1 MTLLNK
7 IPGFPGKDFIMT
19 LKTNRASRYI
29 RAVVKA
35 AEGQWP
41 LILHRLV
48 IDVPPVGKGGP
59 CPVCGG
65 DDRFTFDDIE
75 GRGSFVCRKCPD
87 ETDAYNMAGD
97 GLELVRRVASV
108 RFGSPV
114 STYQA
119 ARLVGNVLGLVD
131 ATSERVAV

>member
-1 MTLLNK
+1 MYT
-7 IPGFPGKDFIMT
+7 
-19 LKTNRASRYI
+19 KTNMKHARSYI
-29 RAVVKA
+29 LAVVKA

-41 LILHRLV
+41 LILQCLV

-59 CPVCGG
+59 CPACGG

-75 GRGSFVCRKCPD
+75 GRGTFICRKCPD
-87 ETDAYNMAGD
+87 ETDAYNQAGD

-131 ATSERVAV
+131 ATSERGAV

>member
-1 MTLLNK
+1 
-7 IPGFPGKDFIMT
+7 MT

-29 RAVVKA
+29 LAVVEA

-41 LILHRLV
+41 LILRRLV
-48 IDVPPVGKGGP
+48 IDVPPVGQGGP
-59 CPVCGG
+59 CPACGG
-65 DDRFTFDDIE
+65 DDRFTFDDKE
-75 GRGSFVCRKCPD
+75 GRGTFICRKCPD
-87 ETDAYNMAGD
+87 ETDAYYQAGD

-131 ATSERVAV
+131 ATSERGAV

>member
-1 MTLLNK
+1 
-7 IPGFPGKDFIMT
+7 MT

-29 RAVVKA
+29 LAVVEA
-35 AEGQWP
+35 AEGQWS
-41 LILHRLV
+41 LILRRLV
-48 IDVPPVGKGGP
+48 IDVPPVGQGGP
-59 CPVCGG
+59 CPACGG
-65 DDRFTFDDIE
+65 DDRFTFDDKE
-75 GRGSFVCRKCPD
+75 GRGTFICRKCPD
-87 ETDAYNMAGD
+87 ETDAYYQAGD

-131 ATSERVAV
+131 ATSERGAV

>member
-1 MTLLNK
+1 
-7 IPGFPGKDFIMT
+7 MT

-48 IDVPPVGKGGP
+48 IDVPPVGEGGP

-119 ARLVGNVLGLVD
+119 ARLVGNVLGIVE
-131 ATSERVAV
+131 ATPTQGAI

>member
-1 MTLLNK
+1 
-7 IPGFPGKDFIMT
+7 MT

-41 LILHRLV
+41 LILRQLV
-48 IDVPPVGKGGP
+48 IDVPPVGQGGP

-97 GLELVRRVASV
+97 GLELVRRVASM

-119 ARLVGNVLGLVD
+119 ARLVGNVLGIVE
-131 ATSERVAV
+131 ATPTQGAI

>member
-1 MTLLNK
+1 MDTKANMK
-7 IPGFPGKDFIMT
+7 HA
-19 LKTNRASRYI
+19 RSYI

-48 IDVPPVGKGGP
+48 IDVPPVGEGGP

-119 ARLVGNVLGLVD
+119 ARLVGNALGIVE
-131 ATSERVAV
+131 ATPTQGAI

>member
-1 MTLLNK
+1 MTS
-7 IPGFPGKDFIMT
+7 
-19 LKTNRASRYI
+19 KTNRASRYI
-29 RAVVKA
+29 RAVVEA

-41 LILHRLV
+41 LILRRLV
-48 IDVPPVGKGGP
+48 IDVPPVGQGGP
-59 CPVCGG
+59 CPACGG
-65 DDRFTFDDIE
+65 DDRFTFDDKE
-75 GRGSFVCRKCPD
+75 GRGTFICRKCPD
-87 ETDAYNMAGD
+87 ETDAYYQAGD

-131 ATSERVAV
+131 ATSERGAV

>member
-1 MTLLNK
+1 
-7 IPGFPGKDFIMT
+7 MT

-29 RAVVKA
+29 RVVVKA

>member
-1 MTLLNK
+1 
-7 IPGFPGKDFIMT
+7 MT

-29 RAVVKA
+29 RAVVEA

-41 LILHRLV
+41 LILRRLV

-59 CPVCGG
+59 CPACGG
-65 DDRFTFDDIE
+65 DDRFTFDDTG
-75 GRGSFVCRKCPD
+75 GRGTFICRKCPD
-87 ETDAYNMAGD
+87 ETDAYYQAGD

-119 ARLVGNVLGLVD
+119 ARLVGNVLGIVE
-131 ATSERVAV
+131 ATPTQGVI

>member
-1 MTLLNK
+1 
-7 IPGFPGKDFIMT
+7 MT

-29 RAVVKA
+29 RVVVKA

-131 ATSERVAV
+131 ATSGRVAV

>member
-1 MTLLNK
+1 MEHA
-7 IPGFPGKDFIMT
+7 
-19 LKTNRASRYI
+19 RSYI
-29 RAVVKA
+29 LAVVKA

-41 LILHRLV
+41 LILQRLV

-59 CPVCGG
+59 CPACGG

-75 GRGSFVCRKCPD
+75 GRGTFICRKCPD
-87 ETDAYNMAGD
+87 ETDAYNQAGD

-119 ARLVGNVLGLVD
+119 ARLVGSVLGLVD
-131 ATSERVAV
+131 ATSERGAV